1 MTCRPRVGLS
11 LCAAVALGLGMST
24 GYPAGMVAGIGMPIA
39 CMIPASRR
47 FAFVAAFG
55 YYAAGL
61 WPMIPCAKHF
71 TGHSAP
77 ILIATLLWVG
87 AAMLLSIPWTLAW
100 TPNGRLQYLCR
111 VPLAEIAA
119 ILPPLGLVG
128 FISPLTGAGY
138 LFPGTGWAGLIAT
151 SLLPGIVLAL
161 ANSTIGRSRVCLCL
175 AFSAVIALGVVSHCF
190 NRHEA
195 KPPANWEAVNTN
207 FGDLSRPFQDFVAAQ
222 SIQKRVT
229 ASPARVVIFP
239 EFVVPRWSDA
249 AVAFWQQTLDGCRTR
264 GQILAMGAGLPRKLA
279 IPQDPA
285 ADVDT
290 VKSYDFAGAIQV
302 LRGND
307 GRLPPSLPGSESPA
321 NTPGV
326 PFNNTLLILGSES
339 ATVYQR
345 VPVPIGMWHPFAGT
359 GVPLR
364 LNEPGIVRIDGQRV
378 AVLICYEQILT
389 YPILASMLQRPNIL
403 VGISNSF
410 WFTGTPIPRYQANAV
425 RAWARLLGVPY
436 LLGVNF

>member
-11 LCAAVALGLGMST
+11 LCAAVALGLAMST

-61 WPMIPCAKHF
+61 WPMIPGAKHF
-71 TGHSAP
+71 TGQSAP
-77 ILIATLLWVG
+77 ILIATLMWVG
-87 AAMLLSIPWTLAW
+87 AAMLLSMPWTLAW
-100 TPNGRLQYLCR
+100 TPNGRLQYLWR
-111 VPLAEIAA
+111 VPLAEIAG

-151 SLLPGIVLAL
+151 SLLPGIVLAFDH
-161 ANSTIGRSRVCLCL
+161 STIGRSRVCLCL
-175 AFSAVIALGVVSHCF
+175 AFSAVIALGVGSHCF
-190 NRHEA
+190 NRQEA

-222 SIQKRVT
+222 SIQERVA

-249 AVAFWQQTLDGCRTR
+249 TVAFWQQTLDECRTR

-279 IPQDPA
+279 IPQDRA
-285 ADVDT
+285 ADVDM

-321 NTPGV
+321 NTPGI

-403 VGISNSF
+403 VGISNAF

-436 LLGVNF
+436 LLAVNS

>member
-1 MTCRPRVGLS
+1 MTSRPRVGLS
-11 LCAAVALGLGMST
+11 LCAAVALGVGMST

-39 CMIPASRR
+39 CMMPTSRR

-61 WPMIPCAKHF
+61 WPMVPGARHF
-71 TGHSAP
+71 TGQSAP
-77 ILIATLLWVG
+77 ILIATLMWVG
-87 AAMLLSIPWTLAW
+87 AAILLSLPWTLAW
-100 TPNGRLQYLCR
+100 TPNGRLQYLWR
-111 VPLAEIAA
+111 VPLAEIAG

-138 LFPGTGWAGLIAT
+138 LFPGTGWAGLIAA
-151 SLLPGIVLAL
+151 SLLPGIVFAFGQ
-161 ANSTIGRSRVCLCL
+161 STIGRSRVCICL
-175 AFSAVIALGVVSHCF
+175 GFSAVIALGVSSHCF
-190 NRHEA
+190 NRQEA

-207 FGDLSRPFQDFVAAQ
+207 FDDLSRPFQDFVAAQ
-222 SIQKRVT
+222 SVQERVA
-229 ASPARVVIFP
+229 ASTARVLIFP

-249 AVAFWQQTLDGCRTR
+249 TVAFWQQTLDGCRTR
-264 GQILAMGAGLPRKLA
+264 GQILALGAGLPRKLA
-279 IPQDPA
+279 ILQDWVP
-285 ADVDT
+285 DVDM
-290 VKSYDFAGAIQV
+290 VKSYDFAGAIQA

-307 GRLPPSLPGSESPA
+307 GRLPASLPGSESPA
-321 NTPGV
+321 NSSGV

-345 VPVPIGMWHPFAGT
+345 VPVPIGMWRPFAGT

-364 LNEPGIVRIDGQRV
+364 LDEPGVVRIDGQRV

-389 YPILASMLQRPNIL
+389 YPILASMLGRPNIL
-403 VGISNSF
+403 IGISNAF
-410 WFTGTPIPRYQANAV
+410 WFTGTPIPRYQASAV

-436 LLGVNF
+436 LLAVNT

>member
-1 MTCRPRVGLS
+1 MITRRRVGLS
-11 LCAAVALGLGMST
+11 LCAAVALGLAMST
-24 GYPAGMVAGIGMPIA
+24 GYPAGLVAGICMPIA

-47 FAFVAAFG
+47 FSFVTAFV

-61 WPMIPCAKHF
+61 WPMIPGAKHF
-71 TGHSAP
+71 TGQSAP
-77 ILIATLLWVG
+77 ILIATLMWVG
-87 AAMLLSIPWTLAW
+87 AAMLLSIPWTLVW
-100 TPNGRLQYLCR
+100 TPNRRLQYLWR
-111 VPLAEIAA
+111 VPLAEIAG

-151 SLLPGIVLAL
+151 SLLPGIVLAFDH
-161 ANSTIGRSRVCLCL
+161 STISRSRVCPCL
-175 AFSAVIALGVVSHCF
+175 AFSAVIALGVGSHCF

-222 SIQKRVT
+222 SIQERVA
-229 ASPARVVIFP
+229 ASPARVVLFP

-249 AVAFWQQTLDGCRTR
+249 TVAFWQQTLDGCRTR
-264 GQILAMGAGLPRKLA
+264 GQILAMGAGLLRKPDIA
-279 IPQDPA
+279 RDRA
-285 ADVDT
+285 ADIDII
-290 VKSYDFAGAIQV
+290 KSYDFVGAIQA
-302 LRGND
+302 LRRNG
-307 GRLPPSLPGSESPA
+307 GRIPPSLPRSESPA
-321 NTPGV
+321 NTTGI

-345 VPVPIGMWHPFAGT
+345 VPVPIGMWHPFAET

-364 LNEPGIVRIDGQRV
+364 LNEPGIVRIGGQRV

-389 YPILASMLQRPNIL
+389 YPILASMLQHPSIL
-403 VGISNSF
+403 VGISNAF
-410 WFTGTPIPRYQANAV
+410 WVTGTPIPRYQANAV

-436 LLGVNF
+436 LLAVNS